1 MYGKDRTA
9 DANASV
15 LPIHQVTNIA
25 MEVICLQEEAFWKM
39 LDEVVDYIKTTT
51 GKTEDRWVDAERA
64 KQLLN
69 VDSDTT
75 LQKYRDEGKIRFR
88 QDPDHPRNILY
99 DREYI
104 EKYNELHAKEPFS
117 HGKK

>member
-1 MYGKDRTA
+1 MRGKDRATVA
-9 DANASV
+9 YAPILS
-15 LPIHQVTNIA
+15 IHQIANLA

-39 LDEVVDYIKTTT
+39 VDEVVTYIKTTT
-51 GKTEDRWVDAERA
+51 GKSEDRWVDGERA

-75 LQKYRDEGKIRFR
+75 LQKYRDEGKIRFH
-88 QDPDHPRNILY
+88 QDPDHPRNITY
-99 DREYI
+99 DI
-104 EKYNELHAKEPFS
+104 ESIAQYKELHAKEPFR